1 MATAPWQWDSSNDS
15 AFCLPDVIR
24 RFSWKFPNAR
34 LEFHE
39 DLTDELLQKI
49 IAAELDVG
57 ITSVPIKNKLI

>member
-1 MATAPWQWDSSNDS
+1 VGFIPTIAP
-15 AFCLPDVIR
+15 FVLPGVIP
-24 RFSWKFPNAR
+24 RFSQKFPNAR

-57 ITSVPIKNKLI
+57 ITSLPIKNKSI

>member
-1 MATAPWQWDSSNDS
+1 VGFIPTITPFVLQV
-15 AFCLPDVIR
+15 VIR
-24 RFSWKFPNAR
+24 RFSQKFPNAR

-57 ITSVPIKNKLI
+57 ITSLPIKNKSI